1 MANTLT
7 KIYKRLNF
15 IIIFCPDLTSKSAAP
30 ITPPMHWAIMY
41 KTLAI
46 NPIFLP
52 TNSPIVTAGLIW
64 HPDT

>member
-1 MANTLT
+1 MLKFLLT
-7 KIYKRLNF
+7 QLYNHNF
-15 IIIFCPDLTSKSAAP
+15 FLYLTNKSAAP
-30 ITPPMHWAIMY
+30 ITPPMHWAMMY